1 MVTKPS
7 AAAKKAPATPPA
19 KTSGKTSGKTAAKT
33 SAKASAKPP
42 ARAATKTPPSP
53 PARPAVKAPAKAPA
67 KAPVKAPAKAPVRP
81 AAKAPRKASGDPF
94 DQYRQSLLVRQE
106 ELLLDISRNRQV
118 TVDTVDEQAQDMVD
132 RATSAYTREFAFSLS
147 EADRK
152 ALLLIEQALLRMDQG
167 TYGVCVHCQGV
178 VQEKRLEAV
187 PWARHCLDCQEMQ
200 DKGLL

>member
-7 AAAKKAPATPPA
+7 AAAKKAPA
-19 KTSGKTSGKTAAKT
+19 
-33 SAKASAKPP
+33 KP
-42 ARAATKTPPSP
+42 
-53 PARPAVKAPAKAPA
+53 PA
-67 KAPVKAPAKAPVRP
+67 KAPVKP
-81 AAKAPRKASGDPF
+81 AAKVAPKTSEKPHKEHKDPKDPF
-94 DQYRQSLLVRQE
+94 DKYRKRLLTRQE
-106 ELLLDISRNRQV
+106 ELILDISRNRQV
-118 TVDTVDEQAQDMVD
+118 TDETVDEQAQDMVD

-152 ALLLIEQALLRMDQG
+152 ALLLIEQALLRIEQG

-187 PWARHCLDCQEMQ
+187 PWARHCLECQEMQ

>member
-7 AAAKKAPATPPA
+7 AAA
-19 KTSGKTSGKTAAKT
+19 
-33 SAKASAKPP
+33 
-42 ARAATKTPPSP
+42 R
-53 PARPAVKAPAKAPA
+53 KAPAKTPA
-67 KAPVKAPAKAPVRP
+67 KP
-81 AAKAPRKASGDPF
+81 AAKVAPKPSEKPHKEHKEHREHKEPRDPKDPF
-94 DQYRQSLLVRQE
+94 EKYRKRLLVRQE
-106 ELLLDISRNRQV
+106 ELILDISRNRAV
-118 TVDTVDEQAQDMVD
+118 TDETVDEQAQDMVD

-152 ALLLIEQALLRMDQG
+152 ALLLIEQALLRIEQG

-187 PWARHCLDCQEMQ
+187 PWARHCLECQEMQ